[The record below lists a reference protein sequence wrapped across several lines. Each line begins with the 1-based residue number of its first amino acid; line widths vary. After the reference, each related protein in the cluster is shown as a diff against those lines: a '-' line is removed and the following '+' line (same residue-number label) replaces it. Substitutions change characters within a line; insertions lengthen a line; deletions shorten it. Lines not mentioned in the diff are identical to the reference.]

1 MLAVLLLAG
10 GRLVRHRLL
19 LGPDGAWRDELWLD
33 DLLADTGAE
42 TAGESE
48 PERPV
53 LTSPLPVNTCSPDSL
68 TLLPGIGP
76 VLAERI
82 ARDRAAAG
90 SYRRP
95 GDLRRVRGI
104 GPVLVAR
111 LAPLLDFGTATD
123 SCGLHDPR

>member
-42 TAGESE
+42 AAGESE

-53 LTSPLPVNTCSPDSL
+53 LTSPLPVNTCSIDSL

-95 GDLRRVRGI
+95 DDLRRVRGI
-104 GPVLVAR
+104 GPVLAAR
-111 LAPLLDFGTATD
+111 LAPLLDFGAATD